1 MRFHCV
7 YPRNVHIK
15 DSNKYKKWKQALKYF
30 ISIKLSW
37 VSCRRAGTGWDFL
50 PCIIIYT
57 LFNSAVT
64 ASSEKI
70 IYLEGQISRIAP
82 HVTESL
88 PKLDC
93 ISHYGMMHS
102 CRDRWAHIPWKL
114 HQKAIEFTGKISTY
128 FERLRLYST
137 WKKKISGSLLA
148 VPWLK
153 ALTFSIALPHPGA
166 CSSHSSLR

>member
-1 MRFHCV
+1 MRFHCI

-37 VSCRRAGTGWDFL
+37 VSCGRAGTGWDFL

-64 ASSEKI
+64 ASSEKL

-114 HQKAIEFTGKISTY
+114 HPKAIEFPGKISTY

-137 WKKKISGSLLA
+137 WKKISGSLLA
-148 VPWLK
+148 VPWLS
-153 ALTFSIALPHPGA
+153 ALTFSIALPHPDA
-166 CSSHSSLR
+166 SSGHSSLR